1 MKLKF
6 LFIIVLVLLSSVQ
19 SVLACTYRN
28 VYWRYG
34 TPDANDQSLSPGD
47 QLIKWDSRVPI
58 SLVFS
63 NQIDSL
69 SQAKII
75 AQTTE
80 MTGYRPAARTHNSNN
95 YTPNVGE
102 VFVRIDPSLPNN
114 AAGNT
119 NLQRSTGSDQV
130 AIYYAAAVIS
140 ILSIAVIETG
150 VYEHEFTHVLG
161 IWHKDYV
168 SQYRFSSSKQEW
180 VTRKTFV
187 KPLMFYTTGG
197 VQTKQERDFVKY
209 FFTNNIPEQGI
220 LRGNIGNVKGANL
233 VAQNTKT
240 KELYSVNV
248 DHDGTGD
255 GSFELLL
262 PQGHYV
268 LWVEPMTEFRNYV
281 IGYWTG
287 AHYNVTDKKGE
298 KSPMFINGDKLSK
311 KKNTPVR
318 ILAGQINNLKIED

>member
-6 LFIIVLVLLSSVQ
+6 LFIIVLVLVSLVQ

-28 VYWRYG
+28 AYWRYG
-34 TPDANDQSLSPGD
+34 TPDASDPSIAPGD

-63 NQIDSL
+63 NQVDSL
-69 SQAKII
+69 TQAKII
-75 AQTTE
+75 DQTLDV
-80 MTGYRPAARTHNSNN
+80 MGYRPAARTHNSNN
-95 YTPNVGE
+95 YTPSVGE
-102 VFVRIDPSLPNN
+102 WFIRIDSNLPNN

-119 NLQRSTGSDQV
+119 ILQRPTGSDQV
-130 AIYYAAAVIS
+130 AIYYSAAVIS
-140 ILSIAVIETG
+140 IQSTLSVDEG
-150 VYEHEFTHVLG
+150 VYKHERDHALG

-168 SQYRFSSSKQEW
+168 SQYRFSNSKQLW
-180 VTRKTFV
+180 VSRKAFV

-197 VQTKQERDFVKY
+197 VETEQERDFAKY
-209 FFTNNIPEQGI
+209 FFSNNIPEQGI

-233 VAQNTKT
+233 VAQNAKT
-240 KELYSVNV
+240 KKLYSVNV

-262 PQGHYV
+262 PQGNYI

-281 IGYWTG
+281 VGYWTG
-287 AHYNVTDKKGE
+287 VHYNVTDKKGE

-311 KKNTPVR
+311 KKNTLVR
-318 ILAGQINNLKIED
+318 VLAGQINNLKVEA